1 MEANKNYPPI
11 LLYSS
16 RNDDISHEGK
26 SRKFYQRMKDLGYN
40 DVFLIETAGGTH
52 GATDLPNDKE
62 LELAFFYNN
71 IHPKYK
77 ELVEN

>member
-1 MEANKNYPPI
+1 
-11 LLYSS
+11 
-16 RNDDISHEGK
+16 
-26 SRKFYQRMKDLGYN
+26 MKDLGYN